1 MKQKENP
8 LQFGGALLPFFSW
21 CQTFASLQSLLL
33 GTNLGRSPFAAMT
46 AGKHVKMDLGHM
58 LLDWLVR
65 VMFSPTLLCAYKFW
79 RNLEMGMSQN
89 SDARNFPLSVKYIN
103 ISFEHPYFETFPD
116 LCGCLSFRSCNL
128 SLSMRLF
135 RRRVG
140 INGRGGPR
148 SGKKQ
153 GPWN

>member
-1 MKQKENP
+1 
-8 LQFGGALLPFFSW
+8 
-21 CQTFASLQSLLL
+21 
-33 GTNLGRSPFAAMT
+33 
-46 AGKHVKMDLGHM
+46 
-58 LLDWLVR
+58 
-65 VMFSPTLLCAYKFW
+65 
-79 RNLEMGMSQN
+79 MGMSQN

-140 INGRGGPR
+140 INGRVGHAVEKNRDREINNLVVFLIISSFVNRNYFHSSVHEGVHAAIPEMLQD
-148 SGKKQ
+148 KDFCWQ
-153 GPWN
+153 TPTYYVF